1 MSRATVLLTIPAAI
15 AVTILLL
22 IVPPPMNADE
32 AKTGTKEFT
41 DNQASLLAEY
51 RGQLEFSASTYW
63 GGWPASHAFDGD
75 PRTSWFTAR
84 GDAAAKG
91 TKPWIAVKFPADIP
105 VRRVSILSNRE
116 TSWLKGFTILAARVE
131 LLDKDGK
138 VLATKEDELGGER
151 PDMDYRFKEPVK
163 GVRTVRLT
171 SLRDEGDQNGYEDVS
186 IGEVLIE

>member
-1 MSRATVLLTIPAAI
+1 MITLRIGTFALAAI
-15 AVTILLL
+15 LSA
-22 IVPPPMNADE
+22 IVSAEEP
-32 AKTGTKEFT
+32 KTGTKEFT

-51 RGQLEFSASTYW
+51 RDKLKYSASTYW
-63 GGWPASHAFDGD
+63 PGWPASHAFDGN

-84 GDAAAKG
+84 RDAAAKG
-91 TKPWIAVKFPADIP
+91 TSPWIAVEFPDDVP
-105 VRRVSILSNRE
+105 VRRVSILTNRE
-116 TSWLKGFTILAARVE
+116 TAWLKGFSILAARVE

-171 SLRDEGDQNGYEDVS
+171 SLRDEGDQNVYEDVA

>member
-1 MSRATVLLTIPAAI
+1 MYATF
-15 AVTILLL
+15 LL
-22 IVPPPMNADE
+22 IRLVRRIVTVAACAIGTIAAAQEPQQ
-32 AKTGTKEFT
+32 GTKEFT

-51 RGQLEFSASTYW
+51 RGQLKFSASTYW
-63 GGWPASHAFDGD
+63 SGWPAELAFDGD

-91 TKPWIAVKFPADIP
+91 KSPWIAVEFPADIP
-105 VRRVSILSNRE
+105 VRRVSILTNRE
-116 TSWLKGFTILAARVE
+116 TAWLKGFTILAARVE

-151 PDMDYRFKEPVK
+151 PDMDYRWKEAVK

-171 SLRDEGDQNGYEDVS
+171 SLRDEGDQNIYEDVA
-186 IGEVLIE
+186 IGEVLVE

>member
-1 MSRATVLLTIPAAI
+1 MTNLRFGMFALTVALCTVATA
-15 AVTILLL
+15 
-22 IVPPPMNADE
+22 E
-32 AKTGTKEFT
+32 ESKTGIKEFT

-51 RGQLEFSASTYW
+51 RDKLKYSASTFW
-63 GGWPASHAFDGD
+63 PGWPASHAFDGD

-84 GDAAAKG
+84 RDAAANG
-91 TKPWIAVKFPADIP
+91 TSPWIAVEFPDDVP
-105 VRRVSILSNRE
+105 VRRVSILTNRE
-116 TSWLKGFTILAARVE
+116 TAWLKGFTILAARVE

-171 SLRDEGDQNGYEDVS
+171 SLRDEGDQNIYEDVA

>member
-1 MSRATVLLTIPAAI
+1 MKRTGLWAAVLLAAI
-15 AVTILLL
+15 SRIAA
-22 IVPPPMNADE
+22 ADE
-32 AKTGTKEFT
+32 AKTGTQEFT

-51 RGQLEFSASTYW
+51 RGQLKFNASTFW
-63 GGWPASHAFDGD
+63 PGWPASHAFNGD

-84 GDAAAKG
+84 SDAAAKG
-91 TKPWIAVKFPADIP
+91 TSPWISVEFPADIP
-105 VRRVSILSNRE
+105 VRRVSILTNRE
-116 TSWLKGFTILAARVE
+116 TAWLKGFTILAARVE

-171 SLRDEGDQNGYEDVS
+171 SVRDEGDQNVYEDVA

>member
-1 MSRATVLLTIPAAI
+1 MLRTGIRVFALILVLSQVAA
-15 AVTILLL
+15 
-22 IVPPPMNADE
+22 ADE

-51 RGQLEFSASTYW
+51 RDQLKFNASTYW
-63 GGWPASHAFDGD
+63 PGWPAGHAFDGD

-84 GDAAAKG
+84 RDAAAKG
-91 TKPWIAVKFPADIP
+91 TSPWISVEFPADIP

-116 TSWLKGFTILAARVE
+116 TAWLKGFTILAARIE

-171 SLRDEGDQNGYEDVS
+171 SLRDEGDQNAYEDVA